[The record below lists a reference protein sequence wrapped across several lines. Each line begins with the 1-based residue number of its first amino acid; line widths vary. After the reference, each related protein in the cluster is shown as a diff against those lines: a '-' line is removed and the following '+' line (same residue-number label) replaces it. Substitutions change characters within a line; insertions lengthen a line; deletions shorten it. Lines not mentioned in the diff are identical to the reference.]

1 MPNLQKPQRSLV
13 NKLDAANNIPLNSG
27 DVFMNTFIPEKI
39 KQSDFI
45 KSVFM
50 MYNLY
55 ATYEPMIFDE
65 PCSWNTI
72 MGIVSI
78 SPGTYFIHPN
88 FEEF

>member
-1 MPNLQKPQRSLV
+1 MKHYVKLQSAEDLKQEWFDSS
-13 NKLDAANNIPLNSG
+13 IPHMSMRFNEQTLEECQIINGS
-27 DVFMNTFIPEKI
+27 I
-39 KQSDFI
+39 
-45 KSVFM
+45 
-50 MYNLY
+50 Y